1 MSTKLKWSEKA
12 TDDGPCWEAKVSA
25 GVFSV
30 QAADNG
36 YILLGPWYDV
46 EAREPWKWRWKMVAS
61 ANEGKATA
69 QQWQDETDALFATS
83 MAEKARR

>member
-1 MSTKLKWSEKA
+1 
-12 TDDGPCWEAKVSA
+12 
-25 GVFSV
+25 
-30 QAADNG
+30 
-36 YILLGPWYDV
+36 V

-61 ANEGKATA
+61 ADEGKATA